1 MSYININLP
10 PKYNYF
16 GSTSININMM
26 LKLLLCLLFLNG
38 VLSYEVHEGIHIRD
52 TSSAEHLMKVDVSK
66 QNIWVFH
73 SWVKSQAF
81 GRFKKKYVW

>member
-1 MSYININLP
+1 
-10 PKYNYF
+10 
-16 GSTSININMM
+16 M

-66 QNIWVFH
+66 QNI
-73 SWVKSQAF
+73 
-81 GRFKKKYVW
+81 